1 MTEPCP
7 STTTSTPETPA
18 PQPNGTDSLH
28 ALCSSLHT
36 RVEAFLQE
44 DVPTE
49 RLRRVQA
56 QTRISLRVIEEALER
71 YTHATKNP
79 KADTP
84 VLSPPSLPQL
94 SFSYNGGKDCL
105 VLLILYLASLST
117 HPSLSSHLQSIYI
130 VPPHPF
136 PEVDAFVTA
145 SSQHYRLCLARYA
158 RDSMKAAF
166 AAYLAEN
173 PAVRAIFVG
182 TRRTDPHGADLTFFD
197 MTDHGWP
204 GFMRVHPVIDWHYAE
219 IWSFLRHLQIPY
231 CELYDRGYTSLG
243 GTTDTHPNPK
253 LRSEGPEG
261 VWYRPAYELEED
273 GEERLGRDR

>member
-1 MTEPCP
+1 M
-7 STTTSTPETPA
+7 
-18 PQPNGTDSLH
+18 L
-28 ALCSSLHT
+28 
-36 RVEAFLQE
+36 
-44 DVPTE
+44 
-49 RLRRVQA
+49 
-56 QTRISLRVIEEALER
+56 SLR
-71 YTHATKNP
+71 
-79 KADTP
+79 
-84 VLSPPSLPQL
+84 SLPQL

-117 HPSLSSHLQSIYI
+117 HPSLPSHLQSIYI

-145 SSQHYRLCLARYA
+145 SSQHYHLSLARYA

-173 PAVRAIFVG
+173 PAVCAIFVG

-219 IWSFLRHLQIPY
+219 IWSVSFPLQSPFPFVCPFRFQGECGREGYMAGVTWLMRNVHDPYTVLKAPTNSLLRAL
-231 CELYDRGYTSLG
+231 
-243 GTTDTHPNPK
+243 
-253 LRSEGPEG
+253 
-261 VWYRPAYELEED
+261 
-273 GEERLGRDR
+273 